1 MAWSAVGAT
10 QTVRVIAAGLFVF
23 LGLLVAVALLG
34 NMGVLDRAPE
44 WLVASSMALLMFA
57 LLATALWLFNAK
69 GSDPFHR
76 LTAEQHIQELLRLGL
91 LESTTFRATRA
102 FGVEEYEDE
111 GLHYFI
117 ELVDR
122 RVLFLSGQYLYDFEP
137 MTDEGAKIGRSFP
150 CSEFTVRRHLKER
163 FVVDIECGG
172 DVLEPDVMLPPFTDD
187 DWRGHRVPEDGRLI
201 ADTTYDALKEDR
213 LRRAR
218 APRG

>member
-1 MAWSAVGAT
+1 M
-10 QTVRVIAAGLFVF
+10 RVIAAGLFVF
-23 LGLLVAVALLG
+23 LGLLAAVALLG
-34 NMGVLDRAPE
+34 SLGALDRAPE
-44 WLVASSMALLMFA
+44 WLVASSLVLLLFA
-57 LLATALWLFNAK
+57 LLASALWLFNAK
-69 GSDPFHR
+69 GSDPFGR
-76 LTAEQHIQELLRLGL
+76 LTTEQRLQELQRLGL

-137 MTDEGAKIGRSFP
+137 MTDEGENTPRSFP

-163 FVVDIECGG
+163 FVVNIECGG
-172 DVLEPDVMLPPFTDD
+172 DVLEPDVMLPPFTDE
-187 DWRGHRVPEDGRLI
+187 DWRRHRVPEDGCVI
-201 ADTTYDALKEDR
+201 ADTTYEALKEDR

-218 APRG
+218 GPSR